1 MKQIKIK
8 MNFSGK
14 YDILSKSLYFNPR
27 EFYIYDYSQISN
39 LKLISLIE
47 IFRIRTTGIYNSLL
61 NWNISLSNV
70 IMPIYLKSKN
80 EQDSDIYFKDVEQL
94 VLNFQ

>member
-1 MKQIKIK
+1 

-14 YDILSKSLYFNPR
+14 YDILSKSLYFNPE

-39 LKLISLIE
+39 LKLISLVE
-47 IFRIRTTGIYNSLL
+47 LMRMKTVGIYNSLL
-61 NWNISLSNV
+61 NWNISLPKV
-70 IMPIYLKSKN
+70 IMPTYLKGKN

>member
-1 MKQIKIK
+1 

-14 YDILSKSLYFNPR
+14 CDILSKSLYFNPA
-27 EFYIYDYSQISN
+27 EFYIYEYSQISN
-39 LKLISLIE
+39 LKLTSLVE
-47 IFRIRTTGIYNSLL
+47 HMRIRTTGIYNSLF
-61 NWNISLSNV
+61 NWNISLPKV
-70 IMPIYLKSKN
+70 FTPTYLKSKN